1 MWFLIALIPA
11 VFCLGEAFA
20 DTAGDNFNDKRK
32 DTTKW
37 GRDEVRGHGHLNQT
51 SGRLEYTCGSGTALD
66 SSDRPWI
73 IRYFP
78 TNADWTVQIDATN
91 NTIPSANQYSSFGI
105 NVRTAIDQGN
115 EIEVELEAIG
125 QPSGPPARGF
135 LAAFHT
141 YGILAGFAEIATGDI
156 SAPLRITFNNTTKVL
171 TVSYFDGSQ
180 WVDFG
185 SFGVAGSGGASSNAD
200 WGMTDMNQF
209 MAYLF
214 GYSERMAVG
223 DGQLYGDNF
232 SETGGVAPIAIA
244 PGPTGRFRFGFPT
257 NNPLLAIIASIIGH
271 YSGFYPPA
279 AWTGLFNIL
288 GIRRYEMDIAQDE
301 SGKLSYMG
309 TMDGVTT
316 KDDNTQLSGPIGA
329 MSSVNGKPMAKFK
342 GSFDHK
348 YDGIP
353 GKVTGNA
360 NIPVEV
366 INIGGIDS
374 VSGMAND
381 RGKIGSVPFSDKNV
395 PFQVDAPLGAVAN
408 LKKDWSFQLDLT
420 GKQDARGKTYI
431 VASLQLLL
439 PNGDTIVFPE
449 KRTNYSTR
457 TGYSLSFTG
466 GTNVTINPP
475 KVDRKT
481 SIKIKGMTLVKQGK
495 VWQPTAG
502 TITYKFLGQ
511 QGSGNLLDFIAL
523 P

>member
-1 MWFLIALIPA
+1 MATLHIWLLIGLIPA
-11 VFCLGEAFA
+11 FFCLGQALA
-20 DTAGDNFNDKRK
+20 DTDDFNDNIK

-37 GRDEVRGHGHLNQT
+37 GTDEVKGHGHLNET
-51 SGRLEYTCGSGTALD
+51 SGRLEYTCGTGTTRD

-73 IRYFP
+73 LHRFP
-78 TNADWTVQIDATN
+78 YDADWSVQIDATN
-91 NTIPSANQYSSFGI
+91 NTIPSTNQYSSFGI
-105 NVRTAIDQGN
+105 NVRSAIDQDN
-115 EIEVELEAIG
+115 EIEVELEAYPG
-125 QPSGPPARGF
+125 GVSGV
-135 LAAFHT
+135 LAEFH
-141 YGILAGFAEIATGDI
+141 YLGIPYSYAEQLTGSK
-156 SAPLRITFNNTTKVL
+156 SAPIRISFNSATKVL
-171 TVSYFDGSQ
+171 TVSYDDGSQ

-200 WGMTDMNQF
+200 WGMTDMDQF

-329 MSSVNGKPMAKFK
+329 ISSVNGKPMAKFK